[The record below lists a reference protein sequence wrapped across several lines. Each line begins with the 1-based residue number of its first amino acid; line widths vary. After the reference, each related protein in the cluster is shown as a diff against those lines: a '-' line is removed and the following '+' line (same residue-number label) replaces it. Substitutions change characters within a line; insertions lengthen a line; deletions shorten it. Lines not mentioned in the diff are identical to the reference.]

1 MGGKAH
7 GGRRINRED
16 VPALMEH
23 IVMGLHL
30 NRTCRSIWLCGSYRR
45 GSSSSGDLDIV
56 VIPGFD
62 DGSLHS
68 TRPPEVPFDDWCIQ
82 HFGLQKNGKKPA
94 RTGLIDGVQVEL
106 YVAEPEN
113 HGTMIQMWTGS
124 VKENVRLRKLALN
137 KGYSMSQYGFRHK
150 KTGELVQCAM
160 EKEVYE
166 FLDTPFVA
174 PENR

>member
-62 DGSLHS
+62 DGG
-68 TRPPEVPFDDWCIQ
+68 PEDPNAFDDWCIQ
-82 HFGLQKNGKKPA
+82 HFGLQKNGKKPM
-94 RTGLIDGVQVEL
+94 RNGLINGAQVEF
-106 YVAEPEN
+106 YVATPEN
-113 HGTMIQMWTGS
+113 LGTFLQMWTGS
-124 VKENVRLRKLALN
+124 WQHNVELRKHALR

-150 KTGELVQCAM
+150 KTGELVQCAT
-160 EKEVYE
+160 EKEVYD
-166 FLDTPFVA
+166 FLGIDFVEPA
-174 PENR
+174 DR

>member
-7 GGRRINRED
+7 GGRRIKRAA
-16 VPALMEH
+16 VAPLMEH

-30 NRTCRSIWLCGSYRR
+30 NRTCRSIMLCGSYRR
-45 GSSSSGDLDIV
+45 GSLSSGDLDIV
-56 VIPGFD
+56 VIPGFG
-62 DGSLHS
+62 DGG
-68 TRPPEVPFDDWCIQ
+68 PEDPGAFDDWCIQ

-106 YVAEPEN
+106 YVATPEN
-113 HGTMIQMWTGS
+113 HGTFVQMWTGS
-124 VKENVRLRKLALN
+124 VKENVRLRKLALK

-150 KTGELVQCAM
+150 KTGDLVQCAT
-160 EKEVYE
+160 EQEVYD
-166 FLDTPFVA
+166 FLGTPFVA